1 MGRKQLNRVPVPNYR
16 VKPETLE
23 SLKET
28 AIDLGYIYGNGAAMG
43 EFLDAI
49 AELDRDLL
57 KLVFKKSSKCWQ
69 LTRLQLW

>member
-28 AIDLGYIYGNGAAMG
+28 AIELGYIYGKGAAMG
-43 EFLDAI
+43 EFFDAI

-57 KLVFKKSSKCWQ
+57 KLVFKKSPKY
-69 LTRLQLW
+69 